1 MNLDPITPSDQG
13 SPASLAV
20 ASVDTNPTT
29 VSIKP
34 EEPPM
39 IQFTTPQALEETIYQ
54 VTGDAIY
61 VKGVNATS
69 FKLLEDFRNSSNRK
83 YRFKRYYLA
92 DELLI
97 ITIPTRTHEI
107 MHVNLMQLVTGRIIL
122 MGLEEYWQG
131 TAAITFK
138 SLHGGSKGE
147 GDSGGGPLEPNE
159 SYKGKWP
166 TLVIEAGYSMSIG
179 ALRQE
184 MRWWFH
190 ASDHRVKIVLLMK
203 ATLLPNRQLS
213 SLLIEKWK
221 ELRHPGRAGATT
233 TRSMSHLEPQ
243 LIQSIIIERNLGSTN
258 PNAPESYTVTSGEL
272 RLAFEDLFLRPPRQ
286 GEHDV
291 VITIRNLQWVASRI
305 GDLED

>member
-34 EEPPM
+34 EEPPI
-39 IQFTTPQALEETIYQ
+39 IQFTTPQALDETINK
-54 VTGDAIY
+54 VTGDTIY
-61 VKGVNATS
+61 VKRVNATS
-69 FKLLEDFRNSSNRK
+69 FRLLEEFRSSRNRK
-83 YRFKRYYLA
+83 YRFKRYYPA

-97 ITIPTRTHEI
+97 ITVPTQTHEF
-107 MHVNLMQLVTGRIIL
+107 MHINLTQLVTGQIIR

-131 TAAITFK
+131 TAAVTFK
-138 SLHGGSKGE
+138 SLHGGTKGE
-147 GDSGGGPLEPNE
+147 GDSGGGPLNPGD
-159 SYKGKWP
+159 SFKGKWP
-166 TLVIEAGYSMSIG
+166 TIVIEAGYSMSIE

-190 ASDHRVKIVLLMK
+190 ASDHQVKIVLLMK

-221 ELRHPGRAGATT
+221 AHRHPGRSGSTT
-233 TRSMSHLEPQ
+233 TRSISHLEPQ
-243 LIQSIIIERNLGSTN
+243 LMQSIIIERNLGSTN
-258 PNAPESYTVTSGEL
+258 PNASESYTVTSGEL

-286 GEHDV
+286 GERDV
-291 VITIRNLQWVASRI
+291 VITIRNLQWVAARI

>member
-34 EEPPM
+34 EEPPI
-39 IQFTTPQALEETIYQ
+39 IQFTTPQALDETINK
-54 VTGDAIY
+54 VTGDTIY
-61 VKGVNATS
+61 VKRVNATS
-69 FKLLEDFRNSSNRK
+69 FRLLEEFRSSRNRK
-83 YRFKRYYLA
+83 YRFKRYYPA

-97 ITIPTRTHEI
+97 ITVPTQTHEF
-107 MHVNLMQLVTGRIIL
+107 MHINLMQLVTGQIIR
-122 MGLEEYWQG
+122 MRLEEYWQG
-131 TAAITFK
+131 TAAVTFK
-138 SLHGGSKGE
+138 SLHGGTKGE
-147 GDSGGGPLEPNE
+147 GDSGGGPLNPGD
-159 SYKGKWP
+159 SFKGKWP
-166 TLVIEAGYSMSIG
+166 TIVIEAGYSMSIE

-190 ASDHRVKIVLLMK
+190 ASDHQVKIVLLMK

-221 ELRHPGRAGATT
+221 AHRHPGRSGSTT
-233 TRSMSHLEPQ
+233 TRSISHLEPQ
-243 LIQSIIIERNLGSTN
+243 LMQSIIIERNLGSTN
-258 PNAPESYTVTSGEL
+258 PNASESYTVTSGEL

-286 GEHDV
+286 GERDV
-291 VITIRNLQWVASRI
+291 VITIRNLQWVAARI